1 MSMVVTALRNGTSF
15 LDPDTGHPFVV
26 VKYEHIKM
34 GRGGATIKVKARN
47 ILTGAIIERSYNSGS
62 KVEEVDLS
70 TKYVQYLYKDP
81 PTQGFGEADGSTRY
95 FFMDPASF
103 EQLELPEDT
112 VGDAAKFLL
121 EGSQGTVKLYND
133 KPIAFEL
140 PNSLV
145 FKVTYTEPGF
155 KGNTVAN
162 ALKPATIETGAT
174 VMVPSFISEGET
186 IKVDT
191 RDGKYIERA

>member
-1 MSMVVTALRNGTSF
+1 MSLVVTALRNGTSF
-15 LDPDTGHPFVV
+15 LDPDTGQPFVV
-26 VKYEHIKM
+26 VKYEHIKC

-47 ILTGAIIERSYNSGS
+47 ILTGAIIERSFASGS

-70 TKYVQYLYKDP
+70 TKYVLYLYKEP
-81 PTQGFGEADGSTRY
+81 PLY
-95 FFMDPASF
+95 YFMDPETF
-103 EQLELPEDT
+103 EQLELSEEV
-112 VGDAAKFLL
+112 VGEASKYLL
-121 EGSQGTVKLYND
+121 EGAVGSVKIYEGQ
-133 KPIAFEL
+133 PIAFEL

-145 FKVTYTEPGF
+145 FKVAYTEPGF
-155 KGNTVAN
+155 KGNTVTN

-174 VMVPSFISEGET
+174 VMVPPFISEGES

>member
-1 MSMVVTALRNGTSF
+1 MSLVVTALRNGTSF
-15 LDPDTGHPFVV
+15 LDPDSGQPFVV
-26 VKYEHIKM
+26 VKYEHIKC

-47 ILTGAIIERSYNSGS
+47 ILTGAIIERSYNSGG

-70 TKYVQYLYKDP
+70 TKYVQYLYKEP
-81 PTQGFGEADGSTRY
+81 STGPGQDTY
-95 FFMDPASF
+95 YFMDPESF
-103 EQLELPEDT
+103 EQLELSEDL
-112 VGDAAKFLL
+112 VGEAAKFLT
-121 EGSQGTVKLYND
+121 EGAQGTVKFYESH
-133 KPIAFEL
+133 PIAFEL

-145 FKVTYTEPGF
+145 FTVTYTEPGF
-155 KGNTVAN
+155 KGNTVTN

-174 VMVPSFISEGET
+174 VMVPAFISAGEK